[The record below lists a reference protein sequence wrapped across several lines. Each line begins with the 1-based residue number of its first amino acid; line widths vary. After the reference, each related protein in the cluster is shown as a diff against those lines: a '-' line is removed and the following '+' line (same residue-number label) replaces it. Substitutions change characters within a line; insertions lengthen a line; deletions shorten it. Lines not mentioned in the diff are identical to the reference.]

1 MNFVVAER
9 KIKMSP
15 PPTITD
21 WEQKA
26 DECFSNI
33 TTILYISCCYTN
45 RDNIRREFNTRDIG
59 HTSSVVREAAYR
71 IVDFFHS
78 SADGMYFIKN
88 EIVDIIMKIPRVASN
103 EKVSRDIATYITPY
117 IFNQLLSQYND
128 NIRNFNLQ
136 ETDLK

>member
-1 MNFVVAER
+1 MNFVSAER
-9 KIKMSP
+9 KNKMSP

-78 SADGMYFIKN
+78 SADGMNFIKN
-88 EIVDIIMKIPRVASN
+88 EIV
-103 EKVSRDIATYITPY
+103 DIATYITPY